1 MNNTINILVG
11 SKNPVKVNA
20 TVNAFKAYFPNA
32 EIKAAS
38 IDAPSDVSDQPMS
51 ENETL
56 LGAKNRVSFCKS
68 VDQGLDIEGELTYFV
83 AIEGGVNLFEY
94 GPAAF
99 AYVVI
104 NNEQQQAIGKS
115 AELPL
120 PMSVYQALNAGQ
132 ELGDVIDTLFG
143 TENAKQKTGAMGLF
157 TNNLV
162 TRQSTYEQAL
172 ILALAKI
179 VHPSLFNDDN

>member
-1 MNNTINILVG
+1 MNNIINILVG
-11 SKNPVKVNA
+11 SKNPVKINA
-20 TVNAFKAYFPNA
+20 TINAFKAYFPNA
-32 EIKAAS
+32 EVNARS
-38 IDAPSDVSDQPMS
+38 IVAPSDVSDQPMS
-51 ENETL
+51 ERETL
-56 LGAKNRVSFCKS
+56 LGAKNRVNFCKS
-68 VDQGLDIEGELTYFV
+68 VDHNSGTEGELTYFV

-120 PMSVYQALNAGQ
+120 PMSVYQTLNAGQ

-157 TNNLV
+157 TNDLV

-179 VHPSLFNDDN
+179 VHPSLFNNDN